1 MAISLLKHLNGHP
14 LGTTTTLVG
23 HWLMY
28 TAIFTVDPRPL
39 FGQTAH
45 GSRGDFG
52 EMAELYLFG
61 RALALQQFFSE
72 MRWLKYTDGIGLKH
86 SQNKFGGTTRS
97 I

>member
-1 MAISLLKHLNGHP
+1 MTQTSKTKSVTISLLKHLNGHP

-61 RALALQQFFSE
+61 RALALHKYFFRKE
-72 MRWLKYTDGIGLKH
+72 MA
-86 SQNKFGGTTRS
+86 
-97 I
+97 